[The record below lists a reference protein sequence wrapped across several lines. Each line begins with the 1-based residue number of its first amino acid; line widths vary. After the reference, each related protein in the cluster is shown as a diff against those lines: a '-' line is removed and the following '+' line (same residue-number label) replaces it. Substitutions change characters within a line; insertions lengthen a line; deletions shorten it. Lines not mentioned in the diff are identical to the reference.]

1 MNNLYN
7 VLQSR
12 SFTKKTNTQKISN
25 TEEFRPANQKKVQ
38 NKQPP
43 SPMKKNVVNSS
54 DNRQTM
60 SANVSASQ
68 EDFNN
73 MTNVKSS
80 MKSMNLVN
88 KSGVD
93 VFVLNRNSLRPSTN

>member
-1 MNNLYN
+1 M
-7 VLQSR
+7 QSR

-25 TEEFRPANQKKVQ
+25 TEEFRPANQRKAQ
-38 NKQPP
+38 HKQPS

-80 MKSMNLVN
+80 MKSMNLAN